1 MQVATAGGEPQRK
14 TRPWQRKRNFSPI
27 LTTLEFLSCHLAYQ
41 ELQTIVKT
49 PSNLRTHHLSFC
61 AFFSQGLMRV
71 KWDFILIL
79 ALEQPSKCVSP
90 QSPTEGCPVEGR
102 CMCIDP
108 DPGGFLSTLELRLIL
123 TGLTV
128 LLDTTD
134 YMPQSLLRSTPAW
147 NLTHAHITFIHLGNQ
162 GQAGHIHV

>member
-1 MQVATAGGEPQRK
+1 
-14 TRPWQRKRNFSPI
+14 
-27 LTTLEFLSCHLAYQ
+27 
-41 ELQTIVKT
+41 
-49 PSNLRTHHLSFC
+49 
-61 AFFSQGLMRV
+61 
-71 KWDFILIL
+71 
-79 ALEQPSKCVSP
+79 
-90 QSPTEGCPVEGR
+90 
-102 CMCIDP
+102 MCIDP
-108 DPGGFLSTLELRLIL
+108 DPGGFLSTSELRLIL